1 MFSWELLRIN
11 SGGASQSGSSLSALN
26 DLPDAASQRDAVVG
40 DAEASAASQ
49 SFIDGFLSR
58 YPKTVLQTLLCDRTT
73 GHNIIWADNE
83 YEALGEGY
91 AGDDEITVEKITGP
105 NSSIIKPRIAKE
117 AGRQSQRTKSRAEV
131 FSPAWLCNQMNND
144 LDEAWFGRREVFNT
158 EANAEDGVKSWV
170 PTVEPVVFPKSKGH
184 GWRAY
189 VEAPK
194 LEVTCGEA
202 PFVCS
207 RYDTVTGA
215 ELPVAERV
223 GFFDRK
229 LRIVS
234 EKTKT
239 RKEWVRRALDALR
252 ASYGYE
258 YQGDN
263 LLIARINVFET
274 FADHLRAGWGS
285 GPDADEANQA
295 AWVVSWNFW
304 QMNGLTDAVPT
315 NKMDVAFES
324 TLGTFE
330 GPEPELVQTSLIDL
344 FGDVFQDETTKE
356 EEVEEP
362 KETVPLCVL
371 YDWKVG
377 EPFEFVSLKGRA
389 SDMGK
394 KFYAVIGNPPYQEDS
409 GDTSDKPI
417 YDTFMN
423 EAYKIGEKV
432 ELITPARFLFVA
444 GKAPKAWSRGM
455 LQDEHLA
462 VLDYKPVAS
471 DVFPG
476 VGFKGGVAVTL
487 RDSSK
492 KLGPIGHFIPNQ
504 TLRNIVSKIVK
515 LAEFSALSNLV
526 NPTEYYNISSHLYDV
541 HPEILAMKI
550 VVKGKEVPLV
560 SKGHESDLTTN
571 ILDKNPD
578 LFFEEKP
585 NDERDYKRVYG
596 RQNGKRVF
604 RFLRSDYLEPCE
616 GLNNYKVIV
625 AESNNSGAFGE
636 TLVEPIIGER
646 DVAATQTFIT
656 IGFFKTK
663 DEAEA
668 ALKYIKSKF
677 ARAMLGTLKV
687 TQHNKRDAWDNV
699 PLQDFTSNS
708 DIDWTQSVAD
718 IDRQLYAKYGLDD
731 EEIQFIESHVK
742 EMN

>member
-1 MFSWELLRIN
+1 M
-11 SGGASQSGSSLSALN
+11 
-26 DLPDAASQRDAVVG
+26 VG

-58 YPKTVLQTLLCDRTT
+58 YPKAVLQTLLCDRTT

-117 AGRQSQRTKSRAEV
+117 AERQSQRTKSRAEV

-315 NKMDVAFES
+315 NKMDAPFES
-324 TLGTFE
+324 TLGTIE

-356 EEVEEP
+356 EEAEEP

-377 EPFEFVSLKGRA
+377 EPFEFATLKGKA
-389 SDMGK
+389 AAMGK
-394 KFYAVIGNPPYQEDS
+394 KFYAVIGNPPYQEQVQ
-409 GDTSDKPI
+409 GDNKNSAAPI
-417 YDTFMN
+417 YPAFM
-423 EAYKIGEKV
+423 EGAYGVGSIV
-432 ELITPARFLFVA
+432 ELVHPARFLFNA
-444 GKAPKAWSRGM
+444 GATSKAWNRKM
-455 LQDEHLA
+455 LDDPHFKVLA
-462 VLDYKPVAS
+462 YEADSSKLFSNVDI
-471 DVFPG
+471 
-476 VGFKGGVAVTL
+476 KGGVA
-487 RDSSK
+487 
-492 KLGPIGHFIPNQ
+492 I
-504 TLRNIVSKIVK
+504 TLRNSELSYGAIGIFTAYDELNSLLKKVMHKAHFSSFSQIVITRTAYRLTDKMH
-515 LAEFSALSNLV
+515 E
-526 NPTEYYNISSHLYDV
+526 E
-541 HPEILAMKI
+541 HPEAI
-550 VVKGKEVPLV
+550 
-560 SKGHESDLTTN
+560 SKLSQGHPYDMSTN
-571 ILDKNPD
+571 IFDRLSDIFFDKRPD
-578 LFFEEKP
+578 DGFE
-585 NDERDYKRVYG
+585 YIQILG
-596 RQNGKRVF
+596 RQNNQRISKYI
-604 RFLRSDYLEPCE
+604 RSEYVNQPDSLKKW
-616 GLNNYKVIV
+616 KVIV
-625 AESNNSGAFGE
+625 PAANGSGALGE
-636 TLVEPIIGER
+636 VLSTPLIGQPLIGHTESFISIGSFDTR
-646 DVAATQTFIT
+646 DESEATIKYV
-656 IGFFKTK
+656 KTK
-663 DEAEA
+663 
-668 ALKYIKSKF
+668 F
-677 ARAMLGTLKV
+677 TRCMLGVLKA
-687 TQHNKRDAWDNV
+687 TQHNPPEKWAYV

-708 DIDWTQSVAD
+708 DIDWAQSVAD

-742 EMN
+742 GMD